1 MKILLTG
8 ATGHLGTHITE
19 LAIKARIKDFN
30 IGVRNLEKV
39 PTHWKDNVS
48 IRQLD
53 YFDVESM
60 TQAFEHIDLVIFIP
74 SIIHPSFKRL
84 PEVENL
90 VQAAQKAQVKQIFY
104 IGFMQTSTII
114 HSI

>member
-1 MKILLTG
+1 M
-8 ATGHLGTHITE
+8 
-19 LAIKARIKDFN
+19 
-30 IGVRNLEKV
+30 
-39 PTHWKDNVS
+39 S

-104 IGFMQTSTII
+104 IGFMQISTII